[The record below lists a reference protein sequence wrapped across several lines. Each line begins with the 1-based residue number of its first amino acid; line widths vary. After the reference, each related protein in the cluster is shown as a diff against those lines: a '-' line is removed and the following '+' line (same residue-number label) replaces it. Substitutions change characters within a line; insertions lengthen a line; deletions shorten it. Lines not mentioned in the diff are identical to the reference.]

1 MKRRLNRYWLIVF
14 GIMVFFLI
22 TFLVI
27 EAFEIPIL
35 QDPAIMRENGG
46 FLAAMVG
53 LALLWVDILLPV
65 PSSLIMIAN
74 GALFGMWAGAGLS
87 LIGGLGA
94 TMIGY
99 FMGLKGVKII
109 TKFISEEESDRAH
122 RILKRWGPLAIIL
135 SRPIPILAETVA
147 IFAGA
152 AGIKPG
158 KMVGYS
164 ILGLIPTA
172 LLYGFTGQ
180 YANDLES
187 GMYAFLLVAGVA
199 TLFFIIGR
207 MWRPPVDEEEVSQS
221 K

>member
-1 MKRRLNRYWLIVF
+1 MKRRLNRYWLIVL
-14 GIMVFFLI
+14 GIMVFFLV

-27 EAFEIPIL
+27 EAFEIPL
-35 QDPAIMRENGG
+35 LTNTDLMQENGG
-46 FLAAMVG
+46 AVAALVG
-53 LALLWVDILLPV
+53 LALLWVDILLPI

-74 GALFGMWAGAGLS
+74 GALFGMWIGAALS
-87 LIGGLGA
+87 LVGGLGA
-94 TMIGY
+94 SMIGFY
-99 FMGLKGVKII
+99 LGSKGAKV
-109 TKFISEEESDRAH
+109 ISKWISIEEQERAT

-158 KMVGYS
+158 KMVGFS
-164 ILGLIPTA
+164 LLGLVPTVLIYA
-172 LLYGFTGQ
+172 FTGQ
-180 YANDLES
+180 YANDMES

-207 MWRPPVDEEEVSQS
+207 MWRPPVEESQETQ
-221 K
+221 